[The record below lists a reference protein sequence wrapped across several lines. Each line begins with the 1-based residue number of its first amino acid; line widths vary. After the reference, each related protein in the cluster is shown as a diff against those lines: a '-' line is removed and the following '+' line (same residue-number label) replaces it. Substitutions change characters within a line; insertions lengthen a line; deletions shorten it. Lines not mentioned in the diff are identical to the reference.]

1 MNNILSHH
9 PKYYNRELSWI
20 LFNQRVLEEACNLNH
35 PLLERLK
42 FLSIFSSNLDE
53 FFMIRV
59 AGLKDQIEAQIT
71 NLSPDGLSAQQQI
84 VKISELLHPLVEKQ
98 SKILQEQVL
107 PELRKHKIRLRHYSA
122 LNDIQKQD
130 LKEYFYAQVFPVLTP
145 LAVDPAHPFPPLNNL
160 GLNILVI
167 LKGSLKEERK
177 IAVVQVP
184 RILPRF
190 VPIHTS
196 SQHYDFILMEHLIE
210 EHIDTLFPNMKV
222 ISVEEFKVTRNSD
235 MDISEAEADDLLKL
249 IEKELRKRRLGTVV
263 RLEVSKKIDADTRTF
278 LKNVLSLEE
287 HDIYDIDEY
296 LNINDFM
303 ELVKLDIPE
312 LKDPPFMPAPCKV
325 VLETGD
331 IFEAIKKQDIIL
343 HHPYD
348 SFNVIVDLVKSAAND
363 PNVLAI
369 KQTLYRTGGANSP
382 IVQALKEA
390 AINGIQVSVLIEL
403 KARFDENHNITW
415 AEELKMAGANVV
427 YGLLGLKT
435 HCKVLMIV
443 RQEGNKIVRYVH
455 IGTGNY
461 NVNTGKLYTD
471 ISILTCQ
478 EEIGNDVT
486 ELFNLLTGYSKQE
499 AWRMLAVAPMNI
511 RQTLLY
517 NIQEAAN
524 QHTVENPSSI
534 RAVLNALVDTEI
546 IDALYMASQKGVK
559 ISLVVRGIC
568 CLKAGIPGLSENI
581 TVKSIL
587 GRYLEHA
594 RITHFK
600 YGTTEKIFIGS
611 ADWMPRNLNKRIEV
625 LLLVKEKHLAER
637 LKHILDIM
645 LTDNAQSYILQNDG
659 FYLKSTPK
667 NAEKRIHAQETFMNE
682 AIYRTKQINNIL

>member
-1 MNNILSHH
+1 MNILSHH

-42 FLSIFSSNLDE
+42 FLAIFSSNLDE

-71 NLSPDGLSAQQQI
+71 NLSPDGLTAQQQI
-84 VKISELLHPLVEKQ
+84 LKISELLHPLVEKQ
-98 SKILQEQVL
+98 NKILQEQIL

-122 LNDIQKQD
+122 LNDTQKQE

-167 LKGSLKEERK
+167 LKGSSKEEKK

-222 ISVEEFKVTRNSD
+222 VSVEEFKVTRNSD
-235 MDISEAEADDLLKL
+235 MEISEAEADDLLKL

-263 RLEVSKKIDADTRTF
+263 RLEVSKKIDADTRAF
-278 LKNVLSLEE
+278 LKGVLNLEE

-296 LNINDFM
+296 LNIVDFM

-312 LKDPPFMPAPCKV
+312 LKDEPFMPAPCKA

-331 IFEAIKKQDIIL
+331 IFEAIKRQDIIL

-390 AINGIQVSVLIEL
+390 ANNGIQVSVLIEL
-403 KARFDENHNITW
+403 KARFDENNNITW

-461 NVNTGKLYTD
+461 NVYTGKLYTD
-471 ISILTCQ
+471 ISIFTCQ

-499 AWRMLAVAPMNI
+499 SWRMLAVAPINI

-524 QHTVENPSSI
+524 QHTPEQPSSI

-587 GRYLEHA
+587 GRYLEHS

-600 YGTTEKIFIGS
+600 YGNTEKLFIGS

-625 LLLVKEKHLAER
+625 LLLVKEKHIVER

-645 LTDNAQSYILQNDG
+645 ISDNVQSYTLQNDG
-659 FYLKSTPK
+659 FYLKTIPK
-667 NAEKRIHAQETFMNE
+667 NTEKRIHAQETFMNE
-682 AIYRTKQINNIL
+682 AAYRTKQINNIL

>member
-1 MNNILSHH
+1 MNILSHH

-71 NLSPDGLSAQQQI
+71 NLSPDGLTAQQQTL
-84 VKISELLHPLVEKQ
+84 KISELLHPLVEKQ
-98 SKILQEQVL
+98 NKILQEQIL

-122 LNDIQKQD
+122 LNDTQKQD

-167 LKGSLKEERK
+167 LKGNFKEERR

-222 ISVEEFKVTRNSD
+222 VSVEEFKVTRNSD
-235 MDISEAEADDLLKL
+235 MEISDAEADDLLKL

-263 RLEVSKKIDADTRTF
+263 RLEVSKKIDSDTRAF
-278 LKNVLSLEE
+278 LKNVLNLEE

-312 LKDPPFMPAPCKV
+312 LKDPPFMPAPCKS

-348 SFNVIVDLVKSAAND
+348 SFNVIVDLLKSAASD

-403 KARFDENHNITW
+403 KARFDENNNITW

-461 NVNTGKLYTD
+461 NPSTGKLYTD
-471 ISILTCQ
+471 ISIFTCQ

-499 AWRMLAVAPMNI
+499 TWRMLAVAPINI

-517 NIQEAAN
+517 NIQEAAS
-524 QHTVENPSSI
+524 QHTTEQPSII

-587 GRYLEHA
+587 GRYLEHS

-600 YGTTEKIFIGS
+600 YGSTEKIFIGS

-625 LLLVKEKHLAER
+625 LLLVKEKHLSER
-637 LKHILDIM
+637 IKHILDVMIN
-645 LTDNAQSYILQNDG
+645 DNAQSYILQNDG
-659 FYLKSTPK
+659 FYLKTSPK
-667 NAEKRIHAQETFMNE
+667 NTEKRIHAQETFMNE
-682 AIYRTKQINNIL
+682 AVYRTKQINNIL

>member
-1 MNNILSHH
+1 MNILSHH

-71 NLSPDGLSAQQQI
+71 NLSPDGLTAQQQLL
-84 VKISELLHPLVEKQ
+84 KISELLHPLVEKQ
-98 SKILQEQVL
+98 SKILQEQIL

-122 LNDIQKQD
+122 LNDTQKQE

-160 GLNILVI
+160 GFNILVI

-196 SQHYDFILMEHLIE
+196 PQHYDFILIEHLIE

-235 MDISEAEADDLLKL
+235 MEISEAEADDLLKL

-263 RLEVSKKIDADTRTF
+263 RLEVSKKVDADTRAF
-278 LKNVLSLEE
+278 LKDVLKLEE

-312 LKDPPFMPAPCKV
+312 LKDPPFMPAPCKA

-461 NVNTGKLYTD
+461 NVYTGKLYTD

-499 AWRMLAVAPMNI
+499 TWRMLAVAPINI

-524 QHTVENPSSI
+524 QHTPENPSTI

-546 IDALYMASQKGVK
+546 IDALYAASQKGVK

-587 GRYLEHA
+587 GRYLEHS

-600 YGTTEKIFIGS
+600 YGSTEKVYIGS

-637 LKHILDIM
+637 LKHILDVM
-645 LTDNAQSYILQNDG
+645 LSDNTQSYILQTDG
-659 FYLKSTPK
+659 FYLKSSPK
-667 NAEKRIHAQETFMNE
+667 NTEKRIHAQETFMNE

>member
-1 MNNILSHH
+1 MNILSHH
-9 PKYYNRELSWI
+9 AKYYNRELSWI

-71 NLSPDGLSAQQQI
+71 NLSPDGLTAQQQI
-84 VKISELLHPLVEKQ
+84 LKIAELLHPLVEKQ
-98 SKILQEQVL
+98 SKILQEQIL

-122 LNDIQKQD
+122 LNDTQKQD
-130 LKEYFYAQVFPVLTP
+130 LKEYFYSQVFPVLTP

-167 LKGSLKEERK
+167 LKGSLKEDRK

-222 ISVEEFKVTRNSD
+222 VSVEEFKVTRNSD
-235 MDISEAEADDLLKL
+235 MEISEAEADDLLKL

-263 RLEVSKKIDADTRTF
+263 RLEVSKKIDTDTRAF
-278 LKNVLSLEE
+278 LKDVLVLEE

-303 ELVKLDIPE
+303 ELVKLDIAE
-312 LKDPPFMPAPCKV
+312 LKDPPFMPAPCKS

-348 SFNVIVDLVKSAAND
+348 SFNVITDLVKAAAND

-443 RQEGNKIVRYVH
+443 RQEGNRIVRYVH

-499 AWRMLAVAPMNI
+499 AWRMLAVAPINI

-524 QHTVENPSSI
+524 QHTPEQPSII

-587 GRYLEHA
+587 GRYLEHS

-600 YGTTEKIFIGS
+600 YANTEKIFIGS

-625 LLLVKEKHLAER
+625 LLLVKEKHLSDR

-645 LTDNAQSYILQNDG
+645 IADNVQSYILQNEG
-659 FYLKSTPK
+659 FYVKSNPK
-667 NAEKRIHAQETFMNE
+667 NTEKRIHAQEIFMNE